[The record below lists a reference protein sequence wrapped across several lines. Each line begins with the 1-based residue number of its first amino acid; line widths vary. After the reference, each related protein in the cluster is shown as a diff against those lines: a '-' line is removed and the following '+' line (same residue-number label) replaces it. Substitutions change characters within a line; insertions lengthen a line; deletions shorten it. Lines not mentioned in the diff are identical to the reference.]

1 METYKSIL
9 SSIVLLMATAPA
21 ITAQR
26 SISSTP
32 TTPYL
37 VDSVS
42 ISFRQGKADIDRTFG
57 DNAKALD
64 GIDSRL
70 TKVNNDSLFRMRHV
84 SILGGSSP
92 DGSLELNNALSKQRA
107 EALFKWM
114 DKYGQ
119 LADVDKEFILLGR
132 DWEGTLFLAKQDPN
146 LPYKDETIALLQTI
160 VDEKKAL
167 NGEEPAGSLE
177 RMKAL
182 HYGYPYL
189 YLYENIFP
197 ALRVSK
203 LIVSY
208 DKILAPEVAEKRA
221 QEQQEIVEE
230 VAETSIEDTVG
241 TSGDASGF
249 VTIPPVRKNFYMDF
263 RTNMLYDALALPN
276 IGIDFYLGKNI
287 SIGANWMYGW
297 WKTDKRK
304 RYWRAYGG
312 ELNARWWFGSK
323 AHEKPLSGHHL
334 GIYGQA
340 YTYDF
345 EWGGKGQMGGKPGGS
360 LWDKCLWAAGI
371 EYGYSLP
378 VARRINIDFSLGLGY
393 TEGYYHK
400 YHPEE
405 GHYVWDSTHKRHM
418 FGPTKLEIALVWLIG
433 HGNANEKKGGKK

>member
-9 SSIVLLMATAPA
+9 SSIVLLMAAAPTIA
-21 ITAQR
+21 AQR
-26 SISSTP
+26 SAQNAPS
-32 TTPYL
+32 TPYL

-42 ISFRQGKADIDRTFG
+42 ISFPQGKAEVDRTFG

-70 TKVNNDSLFRMRHV
+70 TKVNNDSLYRLRHV
-84 SILGGSSP
+84 SILGVTSP
-92 DGSLELNNALSKQRA
+92 DGSLEINNALSKQRA
-107 EALFKWM
+107 EALSQWF

-119 LADVDKEFILLGR
+119 LDAVDKEFILLGR
-132 DWEGTLFLAKQDPN
+132 DWEGTLKLAKQDSN

-167 NGEEPAGSLE
+167 NGEEPANSLE

-182 HYGYPYL
+182 HGGTPYFYL
-189 YLYENIFP
+189 YKNIFP
-197 ALRVSK
+197 ALRFSK

-208 DKILAPEVAEKRA
+208 DKILAPEIAEKRA
-221 QEQQEIVEE
+221 QEQVVA
-230 VAETSIEDTVG
+230 VAETIK
-241 TSGDASGF
+241 TSDADS
-249 VTIPPVRKNFYMDF
+249 VVVVASEVITLPTKKFYMDI

-297 WKTDKRK
+297 WKTDKHK

-312 ELNARWWFGSK
+312 ELNARWWFGKK

-345 EWGGKGQMGGKPGGS
+345 EWGGKGQMGGKPGGN

-418 FGPTKLEIALVWLIG
+418 WGPTKLEVALVWLIG
-433 HGNANEKKGGKK
+433 NGNANEKKGGKK

>member
-1 METYKSIL
+1 MAAPTASAQN
-9 SSIVLLMATAPA
+9 SSQLPATN
-21 ITAQR
+21 
-26 SISSTP
+26 
-32 TTPYL
+32 Y

-42 ISFRQGKADIDRTFG
+42 ITFRQGQWDVDRSLG
-57 DNAKALD
+57 DNARSLD
-64 GIDSRL
+64 TIDDRL
-70 TKVNNDSLFRMRHV
+70 TKVNNDSLYRMRHV
-84 SILGGSSP
+84 SIFGGSSP
-92 DGSLELNNALSKQRA
+92 DGSLEINNTLSRQRA
-107 EALFKWM
+107 ESLFQWV

-132 DWEGTLFLAKQDPN
+132 DWAGTLNLAKQDPN
-146 LPYKDETIALLQTI
+146 LPYKEETIALLQTI
-160 VDEKKAL
+160 VDEKNAL
-167 NGEEPAGSLE
+167 NGEEPANSLE

-182 HYGYPYL
+182 HNGFPYL

-197 ALRVSK
+197 TLRTSK

-221 QEQQEIVEE
+221 QEQVAVVEE
-230 VAETSIEDTVG
+230 SWQTSDADSVVVEAAEVMPLPG
-241 TSGDASGF
+241 
-249 VTIPPVRKNFYMDF
+249 KNFYMDL
-263 RTNMLYDALALPN
+263 RTNMLYDALGLPN

-287 SIGANWMYGW
+287 TIGANWMYGW
-297 WKTDKRK
+297 WKTDRHH

-312 ELNARWWFGSK
+312 ELNARWWFGKK
-323 AHEKPLSGHHL
+323 AHQKPLSGHHL

-393 TEGYYHK
+393 TEGYFHK

-405 GHYVWDSTHKRHM
+405 GHYVWESTHKRHM
-418 FGPTKLEIALVWLIG
+418 WGPTKLEVALVWLIG
-433 HGNANEKKGGKK
+433 NGNSNPKKGGKK